1 MFQLSIV
8 FSSTYVRVPP
18 FVTAAVFTVLGSPVS
33 RLPVF
38 VSLLLGLPPLAL
50 ALPLATGALPLPVAL
65 ALAVLPPLF
74 FLLPPQAEAARAST
88 ATPAAIW
95 SPLRLT
101 SMSLLLAT
109 ALWVVRK

>member
-1 MFQLSIV
+1 L
-8 FSSTYVRVPP
+8 
-18 FVTAAVFTVLGSPVS
+18 
-33 RLPVF
+33 
-38 VSLLLGLPPLAL
+38 VSLLLGLATGAL
-50 ALPLATGALPLPVAL
+50 PLPLATGALPLPVAL
-65 ALAVLPPLF
+65 GLVVLPPLF
-74 FLLPPQAEAARAST
+74 FLLPPHAEAASAST